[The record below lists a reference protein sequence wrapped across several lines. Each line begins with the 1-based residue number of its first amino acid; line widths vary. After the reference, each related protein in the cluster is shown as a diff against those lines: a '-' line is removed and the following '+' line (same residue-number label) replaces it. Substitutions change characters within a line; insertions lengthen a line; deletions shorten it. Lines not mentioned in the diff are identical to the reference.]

1 MASLNLRNFRKAGW
15 RVGKQLDVTKLTIER
30 VVTGK
35 KRIYRP
41 SGSVL
46 WKGYIH
52 EELHDQSRSP
62 IAESNLTLNHLTVF
76 RSQERQQEKRHMYAW
91 MLLRLMDE
99 KELREGVNRFWYEE
113 FIPKNRQQLENDAR
127 LFDEVRL

>member
-1 MASLNLRNFRKAGW
+1 
-15 RVGKQLDVTKLTIER
+15 
-30 VVTGK
+30 
-35 KRIYRP
+35 
-41 SGSVL
+41 
-46 WKGYIH
+46 
-52 EELHDQSRSP
+52 
-62 IAESNLTLNHLTVF
+62 
-76 RSQERQQEKRHMYAW
+76 